1 VQSARTASTVV
12 QYDSTRRFFLFQHG
26 VVWYAMSQFDASP
39 HLAGKISLF
48 VVFSGCVPEVV
59 VETLG
64 CGGPGC
70 RQRATFERVSG
81 IATISEYH
89 AFIFLSVCFRLGGR
103 FLFVPVVKRLI

>member
-1 VQSARTASTVV
+1 
-12 QYDSTRRFFLFQHG
+12 
-26 VVWYAMSQFDASP
+26 M
-39 HLAGKISLF
+39 
-48 VVFSGCVPEVV
+48 
-59 VETLG
+59 ETLG

-103 FLFVPVVKRLI
+103 FLFVPVVKRLICVAASWRQAISKIVFSLRCMSL